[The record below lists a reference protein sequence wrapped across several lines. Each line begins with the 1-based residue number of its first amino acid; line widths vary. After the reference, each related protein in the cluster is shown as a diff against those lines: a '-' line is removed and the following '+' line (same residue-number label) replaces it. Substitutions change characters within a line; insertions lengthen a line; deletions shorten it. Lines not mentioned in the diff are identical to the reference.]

1 MGFHPVF
8 YLVTGW
14 PSMDKTREMVRFYVD
29 HGARALQFDMP
40 SADPYGESDFI
51 KACMKHVRQQYGED
65 FEVYMQALRDIRAD
79 YPQLEMHLTVYPD
92 IVQSIG
98 VTRFADFCNEIG
110 FFSVLSSFP
119 DELRA
124 QGVRAAEF
132 LHYQMAEAAVA
143 HALQTQN
150 PVLLRSNARYE
161 HLEPRDGLRTW
172 AQRINWLRGRG
183 FCGSIY
189 AVAGISTVP
198 QLAEVKAAGADGA
211 YIGSVLMGQWED
223 KQTLAETLN
232 GFQALTEE

>member
-14 PSMDKTREMVRFYVD
+14 PSMETTWKMVRFYVE

-65 FEVYMQALRDIRAD
+65 FDIYMQTLREIRAA

-92 IVQSIG
+92 IVQRIG
-98 VTRFADFCNEIG
+98 LNRFADFCNEIG
-110 FFSVLSSFP
+110 FFAVLSSSS
-119 DELRA
+119 DELCA
-124 QGVRAAEF
+124 QGVHTVEF
-132 LHYQMAEAAVA
+132 LHYQMPEAAVA
-143 HALQTQN
+143 HAVQTQN
-150 PVLLRSNARYE
+150 PVMLRSNARYE
-161 HLEPRDGLRTW
+161 HLEPRDGLCTW
-172 AQRINWLRGRG
+172 EQRINWLRGRG
-183 FCGSIY
+183 FHGSIY

-198 QLAEVKAAGADGA
+198 QLQEVKAAGADGA

-223 KQTLAETLN
+223 ERTLAETLK